1 MVAADTVAYPWRRVR
16 NARSARMTTGTSW
29 IRFRTGDILTTVG
42 AALGVLGG
50 IALGIEA
57 RVTMTPSMREVLF
70 YKELFV
76 ASAVLLVL
84 GAIIG
89 RRQRAEKKELEARVE
104 SQLSRGSS
112 PLGDERSAYREGR
125 EETREER

>member
-1 MVAADTVAYPWRRVR
+1 MR
-16 NARSARMTTGTSW
+16 NARNIKMTKGSGG

-50 IALGIEA
+50 IALGIKA
-57 RVTMTPSMREVLF
+57 RITIVPSMHEVLF
-70 YKELFV
+70 YRELFV

-104 SQLSRGSS
+104 SQLSSGSS
-112 PLGDERSAYREGR
+112 PPGDEGFVYREGR